1 MHSVQPPLLPF
12 NEFLR
17 LDHSDRL
24 LVVLEALDAESL
36 LRALTRGPRQGRRG
50 HSPRVLWAALIAGVV
65 YGIPTVAE
73 LRRHLA
79 TNPRLRFLCN
89 IPSLAA
95 IPSAATF
102 SRFLARLAQHQPLL
116 DACFTR
122 LLQRLRER
130 LPDLG
135 GRVLALDSTDVHAWA
150 NGRRRKP
157 ADPDASWS
165 AKGGGGPSGQDKYWW
180 FGYKVHLLVDAIHE
194 LPLALTVTTA
204 KAYDGHQ
211 VEPLLHQ
218 AEARLGNLVPGAVA
232 ADAGYDARPVY
243 EAIDGLGAA
252 PIIPLISHPGESPPG
267 ITNLQG
273 TALCPRGHPM
283 LYWGRDGPWLKYRCP
298 KALGQHAC
306 SPRSGHGP
314 CSTSPYGLVVKLSY
328 RQDLRRTPP
337 VPRET
342 RKWRRLYRRRTA
354 VERVF
359 SRLKSHLLLD
369 ALRVRGL
376 VKVRVR
382 VTLSTLVLLAAA
394 LGMAQRQRWRELRT
408 LVA

>member
-1 MHSVQPPLLPF
+1 
-12 NEFLR
+12 
-17 LDHSDRL
+17 
-24 LVVLEALDAESL
+24 
-36 LRALTRGPRQGRRG
+36 
-50 HSPRVLWAALIAGVV
+50 
-65 YGIPTVAE
+65 VAE
-73 LRRHLA
+73 LRRHLT
-79 TNPRLRFLCN
+79 TNPRLRFLCD
-89 IPSLAA
+89 IPSLRA
-95 IPSAATF
+95 ILSAATF
-102 SRFLARLAQHQPLL
+102 SRFLARLAHHQRLL

-122 LLQRLRER
+122 LLQRLQER

-150 NGRRRKP
+150 NGRRRRP
-157 ADPDASWS
+157 ADPDASWGV
-165 AKGGGGPSGQDKYWW
+165 KGGGGPSGRDKYRW

-194 LPLALTVTTA
+194 LPLAFTITTA

-211 VEPLLHQ
+211 VGPLLHQ
-218 AEARLGNLVPGAVA
+218 AQTRLGVLSPRAVA

-243 EAIDGLGAA
+243 EAIDELGAA
-252 PIIPLISHPGESPPG
+252 PIIPLVPHGQESPAG

-273 TALCPRGHPM
+273 TALCPLGQPM
-283 LYWGRDGPWLKYRCP
+283 VYWGRDGHWLKYRCP
-298 KALGQHAC
+298 KALGQPGC
-306 SPRSGHGP
+306 SPRPGHGP
-314 CSTSPYGLVVKLSY
+314 CSPSPYGLVVKLDY
-328 RQDLRRTPP
+328 RHNLRHTPP
-337 VPRET
+337 IPRET

-376 VKVRVR
+376 AKVRVR

-394 LGMAQRQRWRELRT
+394 PGMAQRQRWRELRS